1 MKKYGSW
8 IWMRIQSVYTHV
20 QRYSLELD
28 FKCMRNGIKKG
39 VTPVVYSSV
48 VEGAALFLIAWSAY
62 LHFKP
67 TSPFW
72 IGVVAIAGLLPL
84 LLNIMF
90 HELGFEQRTR
100 RIEKQLPDSLVLFAS
115 FPSTT
120 SFEHAIAL
128 LSTSTPEPIRSEWVR
143 VQVRVQQSIQKNG
156 DVTVFGEGMHS
167 PIASRCIHLLQRGY
181 RSGAPIHSALAGM
194 AHDLMLHHAH
204 FQERSATLLVEKYTL
219 LLAGGILVPVLLGV
233 MVGVVERLPFNL
245 LLENAAAHQELF
257 RAALFSIRGYLFLYA
272 ALAGIFIGLQE
283 NQPWKMSV
291 YVVVL
296 VPLAQIAYQL
306 GRWWMH
312 A

>member
-1 MKKYGSW
+1 MNGKKFISQQ
-8 IWMRIQSVYTHV
+8 RAHV
-20 QRYSLELD
+20 QRYMEELD
-28 FKCMRNGIKKG
+28 FKSKRNGLQKG
-39 VTPVVYSSV
+39 WTQLIYSSV
-48 VEGAALFLIAWSAY
+48 IEGAALFLIAWSAF

-72 IGVVAIAGLLPL
+72 TGLLIVAGVIPL
-84 LLNIMF
+84 LLNIIF
-90 HELGFEQRTR
+90 HELRFEQRVR
-100 RIEKQLPDSLVLFAS
+100 LMEKQLPDSLILFAS
-115 FPSTT
+115 FPATT

-128 LSTSTPEPIRSEWVR
+128 LATSTPEPIRSEWER
-143 VQVRVQQSIQKNG
+143 VHHSIQKNG
-156 DVTVFGEGMHS
+156 DVVKGLDFFAEGMIS
-167 PIASRCIHLLQRGY
+167 PIAARSIHLLKRGY

-233 MVGVVERLPFNL
+233 MVGVVEKLPFNL
-245 LLENAAAHQELF
+245 LMENAAAHQELF

-272 ALAGIFIGLQE
+272 ALAGAFIGLQE
-283 NQPWKMSV
+283 HARWKMSV
-291 YVVVL
+291 YVIAL

>member
-1 MKKYGSW
+1 M
-8 IWMRIQSVYTHV
+8 SVGECISKHRMQA
-20 QRYSLELD
+20 QRYIAELD
-28 FKCMRNGIKKG
+28 FKSKRNGLKKG
-39 VTPVVYSSV
+39 VAQLFYSSV

-72 IGVVAIAGLLPL
+72 TGILIVAGIIPL
-84 LLNIMF
+84 LLNIIF
-90 HELGFEQRTR
+90 QELQFEQRIR
-100 RIEKQLPDSLVLFAS
+100 CIEKQLPDSLILFAS

-120 SFEHAIAL
+120 SFEHAIQL
-128 LSTSTPEPIRSEWVR
+128 LATSTPEPIRSEWER
-143 VQVRVQQSIQKNG
+143 VQHSIQKNG
-156 DVTVFGEGMHS
+156 DVVKGLDLFAEGMIS
-167 PIASRCIHLLQRGY
+167 PIAARSMHLLRRGY

-204 FQERSATLLVEKYTL
+204 FQERSATLLIEKYTL

-245 LLENAAAHQELF
+245 LMENAAAHQELF

-283 NQPWKMSV
+283 NANWKMSV
-291 YVVVL
+291 YVLAL

-312 A
+312 G